1 MKIFLLLI
9 ITVLFILR
17 IKGTPRMLSR
27 KVYMKKIGDSI
38 GKNKDTFKK
47 FSEKEIKLLKE
58 ISLVFVAF
66 LQVMLAIVY
75 IAIGSRINITYFT
88 ILTLLQ
94 LLTVIYTSVTQLSMK
109 AFSAKL
115 EDHKF
120 NRWYFLFNVIL
131 DYIYYPLAFY
141 LLIK

>member
-17 IKGTPRMLSR
+17 VKGTPRMLSR
-27 KVYMKKIGDSI
+27 KAYMKKIGDSI
-38 GKNKDTFKK
+38 NKNEDTFKK

-58 ISLVFVAF
+58 ISLVFVAI
-66 LQVMLAIVY
+66 LQVLLAIAY
-75 IAIGSRINITYFT
+75 IMIGSKVNALYFT

-94 LLTVIYTSVTQLSMK
+94 LLTVIYTSVTQLNMK
-109 AFSAKL
+109 AFSANL

-120 NRWYFLFNVIL
+120 RRWYFLFNVIL